1 MRGEE
6 RQEARDT
13 CEVRAG
19 ERRQVMCLTPD
30 VPNLNGG
37 AVEQRGVAVGRKSA
51 LHVLGAGGRQMGGK
65 QVGGKQV
72 GSRTRQEIGRSLQ
85 ELRL

>member
-1 MRGEE
+1 
-6 RQEARDT
+6 
-13 CEVRAG
+13 
-19 ERRQVMCLTPD
+19 MCLTPD

>member
-1 MRGEE
+1 
-6 RQEARDT
+6 
-13 CEVRAG
+13 
-19 ERRQVMCLTPD
+19 MCLTPD

-72 GSRTRQEIGRSLQ
+72 GSRTRQEIGRSPQ